1 MRKFTQFVLITA
13 AIMAAPSAFA
23 EMKIAVLNYQ
33 MALLESDAAKQYAVD
48 AEKKFGPQ
56 LNKLKNLERDAKAL
70 QDKLVSNGS
79 KMSQGDREKAELDFK
94 QKARDFQFRHGHRT
108 WRRGRRQAAIRHH
121 PPGDRADEPAALMMS
136 TLSYTLGQ
144 LAAHVGAEVRGDA
157 DLPIQGLA
165 TLQEAGPAQLSFLAN
180 PQYRKYLPES
190 RAGAVLLT
198 AADADGFAGTA
209 LVVANPYL
217 AYASLSHLFDR
228 KPKAA
233 AGIHPT
239 AIVAADAEVDP
250 SASVG
255 AYAVIESGARIGAG
269 VSIGAHCVIGARSV
283 IGEGG
288 WLAPRVTLY
297 HDVTIGARVS
307 IQSGAVIGGEGFGFA
322 NEKGV
327 WQKIAQIGG
336 VTIGDDVEIGANT
349 TIDRGALSDT
359 LIGNGVK
366 LDNQIMI
373 AHNVQ
378 IGDHTAMAACVGIS
392 GSAKI
397 GRHCMLA
404 GGVGLV
410 GHIEICDNVF
420 VTGMT
425 MVTRSITE
433 PGSYS
438 SGTAMQPAAEWKKS
452 AARIRQ
458 LDDMARRLQQ
468 LEKRLA
474 AVTSSGD
481 ASSDA

>member
-1 MRKFTQFVLITA
+1 MMTELSFTLAELA
-13 AIMAAPSAFA
+13 AQ
-23 EMKIAVLNYQ
+23 L
-33 MALLESDAAKQYAVD
+33 D
-48 AEKKFGPQ
+48 AE
-56 LNKLKNLERDAKAL
+56 L
-70 QDKLVSNGS
+70 
-79 KMSQGDREKAELDFK
+79 
-94 QKARDFQFRHGHRT
+94 
-108 WRRGRRQAAIRHH
+108 
-121 PPGDRADEPAALMMS
+121 
-136 TLSYTLGQ
+136 
-144 LAAHVGAEVRGDA
+144 RGDPA
-157 DLPIQGLA
+157 LVIRGLA
-165 TLQEAGPAQLSFLAN
+165 TLQEAGADQLSFLAN
-180 PQYRKYLPES
+180 PQYRKFLS
-190 RAGAVLLT
+190 DSQAGAVLLT
-198 AADADGFAGTA
+198 AADAEGFTGNA

-217 AYASLSHLFDR
+217 AYAGLSHQFDR
-228 KPKAA
+228 KPKAVV
-233 AGIHPT
+233 GIHPT
-239 AIVAADAEVDP
+239 AVVDEGAQVDV

-255 AYAVIESGARIGAG
+255 PYAVVEAGAQIGAN
-269 VSIGAHCVIGARSV
+269 VTIGAHCFVGARSV

-297 HDVTIGARVS
+297 HDVRIGKRVV
-307 IQSGAVIGGEGFGFA
+307 IQSGAVLGGEGFGFA
-322 NEKGV
+322 NHQGV

-336 VTIGDDVEIGANT
+336 VTLGDDVEIGANT

-359 LIGNGVK
+359 IVGNGVK

-378 IGDHTAMAACVGIS
+378 IGDHTAMAGCCGIS

-397 GRHCMLA
+397 GKHCMLA

-474 AVTSSGD
+474 AVTPSGD
-481 ASSDA
+481 APSDA

>member
-1 MRKFTQFVLITA
+1 MMTALSFTL
-13 AIMAAPSAFA
+13 
-23 EMKIAVLNYQ
+23 
-33 MALLESDAAKQYAVD
+33 
-48 AEKKFGPQ
+48 
-56 LNKLKNLERDAKAL
+56 
-70 QDKLVSNGS
+70 
-79 KMSQGDREKAELDFK
+79 AELAV
-94 QKARDFQFRHGHRT
+94 QL
-108 WRRGRRQAAIRHH
+108 QA
-121 PPGDRADEPAALMMS
+121 EL
-136 TLSYTLGQ
+136 
-144 LAAHVGAEVRGDA
+144 RGDPS
-157 DLPIQGLA
+157 LVITGLA
-165 TLQEAGPAQLSFLAN
+165 TLQDAGPDQLTFLAN
-180 PQYRKYLPES
+180 PQYRKFLGETA
-190 RAGAVLLT
+190 AGAVLLT
-198 AADADGFAGTA
+198 AADADGFAGNA
-209 LVVANPYL
+209 LVVADPYL
-217 AYASLSHLFDR
+217 AYAGLSHLFDP
-228 KPKAA
+228 KPKAPV
-233 AGIHPT
+233 GIHPT
-239 AIVAADAEVDP
+239 AVVDP
-250 SASVG
+250 SASVDPSACVG
-255 AYAVIESGARIGAG
+255 PYVVIEAGAQIGAD
-269 VSIGAHCVIGARSV
+269 VTLGAHSVVGARSV

-297 HDVTIGARVS
+297 HDVRIGKRVV

-322 NEKGV
+322 KQKGV

-359 LIGNGVK
+359 LVGDGVK

-378 IGDHTAMAACVGIS
+378 IGDHTAMAGCCGIS

-397 GRHCMLA
+397 GKHCMLA

-433 PGSYS
+433 PGAYS

-481 ASSDA
+481 TPSDA